1 MSKEIGIYTE
11 TMAKV
16 YASQGHWGKAAEIY
30 RHLLT
35 EAPARKDFAD
45 ALAVFA
51 GVTFT
56 FEDDRFDY
64 EEQRFVTLGMLAGKV
79 VVIAHTER
87 DDKVR
92 IISMRKAT
100 KYEQKLYFQ
109 GFTN

>member
-1 MSKEIGIYTE
+1 MHFEWDEQKNQINI
-11 TMAKV
+11 
-16 YASQGHWGKAAEIY
+16 
-30 RHLLT
+30 
-35 EAPARKDFAD
+35 RKHGLDFAD